1 MTSSNDQ
8 AVPEVFGDEL
18 RQSSAVQKA
27 LGFLPN
33 PPKAW
38 LGALQSYRE
47 VCWKYQR
54 LFSVHMAPD
63 VSLLRQQLDE
73 ISARAAR
80 VVPGLASADLFASV
94 EDAKRNLANAEV
106 LLNANSGEAERI
118 ARTAQRSANARR
130 LQGLVDA
137 MNRTRIAGKQIEE
150 ATLDERQ
157 ALEEA
162 VATGQAERAREVAAQ
177 TAASAQ
183 IDAARAVAIAA
194 LVDALGDQIARCAED
209 ADKILAP
216 RIVLYRAYPQSI
228 PGTAISHFR
237 HANELASVAQALDSK
252 VVFDVP
258 RTFERISPR
267 GWSALGQLVLRAG
280 FRPKVEPE
288 PVETQQS

>member
-8 AVPEVFGDEL
+8 AVPEVFRDEL

-27 LGFLPN
+27 LGFLPKV
-33 PPKAW
+33 PKRW
-38 LGALQSYRE
+38 LEAHERYRE
-47 VCWKYQR
+47 ACWRYQTAHS
-54 LFSVHMAPD
+54 LYMAGD
-63 VSLLRQQLDE
+63 VALHRNHLDE

-118 ARTAQRSANARR
+118 ARTARRSANARR

-137 MNRTRIAGKQIEE
+137 MNRTRIAGKQIED

-162 VATGQAERAREVAAQ
+162 VATGQAERARELVAQ

-183 IDAARAVAIAA
+183 IDAARSVAIGA
-194 LVDALGDQIARCAED
+194 LVDALGDQIAACAED
-209 ADKILAP
+209 ADKILAT
-216 RIVLYRAYPQSI
+216 RIVLYRAYPMSI

-237 HANELASVAQALDSK
+237 RANELASIAQALDSK

-267 GWSALGQLVLRAG
+267 GWQALGQIVMRVG
-280 FRPKVEPE
+280 FRPKIQPE
-288 PVETQQS
+288 PVETT